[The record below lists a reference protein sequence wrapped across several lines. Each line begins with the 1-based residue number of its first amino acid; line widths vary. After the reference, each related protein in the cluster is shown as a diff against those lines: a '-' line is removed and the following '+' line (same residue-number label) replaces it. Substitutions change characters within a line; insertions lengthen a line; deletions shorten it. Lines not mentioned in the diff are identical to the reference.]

1 VTVVAGIGH
10 SPHREARDVT
20 LNSIADFATRILC
33 LHEGWEGRA
42 A

>member
-1 VTVVAGIGH
+1 VTIVAGAGH
-10 SPHREARDVT
+10 SPHREAPELT
-20 LNSIADFATRILC
+20 LNSIADFAKRILY